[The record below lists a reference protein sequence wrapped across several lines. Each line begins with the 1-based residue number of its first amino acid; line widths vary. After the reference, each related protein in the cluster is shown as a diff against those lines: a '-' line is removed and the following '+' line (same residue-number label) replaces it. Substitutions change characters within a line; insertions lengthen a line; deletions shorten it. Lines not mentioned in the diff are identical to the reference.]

1 MEYFRKCSIRG
12 RRQAA
17 ILMVL
22 ALVCPLAL
30 LGADA
35 PSFDTNPAFRPDGM
49 QRVSEHVYVIPGFP
63 NIGIVIGERASLVV
77 DTGLGPKN
85 GALVAAQAA
94 KLAHAPKLYLV
105 TTHFHPEHASG
116 DAGFP
121 KGTVLIR
128 SRTQQRELIDDRGR
142 TLALFERNPDFA
154 PYLNG
159 VSFRKPEVLFD
170 REYLLDLGGVHARVL
185 WLGPAHTKGDQE
197 IFIEEDRALFSGDLA
212 MKGIPPR
219 GFATGSSWQTWI
231 NILDQLSALRPA
243 YVLPDHGEWGDAS
256 LIDAQKAYLG
266 SSLGSG
272 ASQR

>member
-1 MEYFRKCSIRG
+1 MRG
-12 RRQAA
+12 GRQAA
-17 ILMVL
+17 MLMVL
-22 ALVCPLAL
+22 ALGCPLAL
-30 LGADA
+30 HGTEA
-35 PSFDTNPAFRPDGM
+35 PPFDTNPKFRPDGI
-49 QRVSEHVYVIPGFP
+49 QRVSEHVYVVPGFP
-63 NIGIVIGERASLVV
+63 NIGIVIGERGSLVI
-77 DTGLGPKN
+77 DTGLGPAN

-94 KLAHAPKLYLV
+94 KLAHAPKLFLV

-128 SRTQQRELIDDRGR
+128 SRRQQRELLDDQGR

-154 PYLNG
+154 PYLSG
-159 VSFRKPEVLFD
+159 VSFRQPQVLFD

-185 WLGPAHTKGDQE
+185 WLGPAHTQGDQE
-197 IFIEEDRALFSGDLA
+197 IFIEEDSALFSGDLA

-231 NILDQLSALRPA
+231 DILDQLSALRPA

-256 LIDAQKAYLG
+256 LIDAQKAYLR
-266 SSLGSG
+266 SLLDSG
-272 ASQR
+272 APQK